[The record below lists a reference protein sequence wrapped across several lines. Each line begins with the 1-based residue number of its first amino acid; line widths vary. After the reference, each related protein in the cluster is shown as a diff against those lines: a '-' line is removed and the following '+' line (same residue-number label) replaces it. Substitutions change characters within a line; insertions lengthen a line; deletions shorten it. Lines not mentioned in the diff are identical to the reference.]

1 MGRHDLVELAA
12 RKDVTGTCFS
22 DTSSVHN
29 AKISAFPD
37 TFDSPVVKDK
47 SPPFNLLPYESGDI

>member
-1 MGRHDLVELAA
+1 MLRVRVSMKLFLYKADSL
-12 RKDVTGTCFS
+12 
-22 DTSSVHN
+22 
-29 AKISAFPD
+29 AFPD

>member
-1 MGRHDLVELAA
+1 VELAA

-22 DTSSVHN
+22 DTSLVHN
-29 AKISAFPD
+29 ANILAFPD

>member
-12 RKDVTGTCFS
+12 KKDVTGKCFDTCPMY
-22 DTSSVHN
+22 N
-29 AKISAFPD
+29 ADNLAFPD
-37 TFDSPVVKDK
+37 TFDTPVVKDK